1 MPILHSNFQL
11 WSRTKLEREITL
23 TFQQESL
30 WQMAKS
36 SSQGKLTEVPTS
48 TWRHLKQPLNSNFT
62 NKPATSL
69 QSVRLRTKWRSRRE
83 ASGLWSKKDPN
94 SAVSCQTILPA
105 CAERKWSVPFVVAQD
120 TLSSSIEKLKRELER
135 PLVLSVHW
143 YAKVK
148 VLWVDLFAAR

>member
-1 MPILHSNFQL
+1 MPILHSNSQP
-11 WSRTKLEREITL
+11 WSRTKLGRQITL
-23 TFQQESL
+23 MFQQESL
-30 WQMAKS
+30 WQIAKS
-36 SSQGKLTEVPTS
+36 SSQGKLTEVPTL

-69 QSVRLRTKWRSRRE
+69 QSVKLWTKWRSRRE
-83 ASGLWSKKDPN
+83 TSGLWSKKDPN

-105 CAERKWSVPFVVAQD
+105 CAERKWSVPSVVVQD
-120 TLSSSIEKLKRELER
+120 TLSSSIEELKR
-135 PLVLSVHW
+135 PLVLSAHW